1 MEETDKAD
9 EISLIEEDISEAD
22 QDTAEGTELIAGTET
37 KTEETRGE
45 NVMHPD
51 LKVPAV
57 EHTYNLRRRRNLRP
71 EYTNIHG
78 LQATTI
84 YCTLTQL
91 SMKRRLK
98 KFKQKGK
105 TLVNAELEQIHR
117 RDEFRP
123 VRTEKLSEKQKHE
136 SLALLMFLK

>member
-1 MEETDKAD
+1 MGETDKAD

-22 QDTAEGTELIAGTET
+22 QDIAEGTELIAGTET

-71 EYTNIHG
+71 DYTNIHG

-105 TLVNAELEQIHR
+105 TLVTAELEQLHR
-117 RDEFRP
+117 RDAFRP
-123 VRTEKLSEKQKHE
+123 VRTEKLSEKQKHD